1 MHEVEEEGKINW
13 HLGFQGGM
21 ELELRPWRAALR
33 FDPEKELSKEA
44 LWLDLLITRQDKDL
58 EMDHP
63 IGRRMRIYNV
73 LEYKSPEDALSIN
86 DFSKAVGSALLCAG
100 LGQRVNEMPLDQ
112 LAVFLLRDSYPRELL
127 AELRRLNMDVRESE
141 TEPGIYEIESR
152 LGLAIYL
159 VVTGRM
165 KQASCPVLHLLRK
178 HADTAQAGAFLSS
191 VEQWTEPGDLDNIR
205 AVLNI
210 VLAANPD
217 ILEWLRRN
225 APMRDVLRELAQ
237 PWIDEGEKR
246 GEKRGLREVAG
257 NMLRSKLPLRM
268 IMELSTLSEEEVRE
282 VAGTIGVS
290 TVPG

>member
-1 MHEVEEEGKINW
+1 
-13 HLGFQGGM
+13 
-21 ELELRPWRAALR
+21 
-33 FDPEKELSKEA
+33 
-44 LWLDLLITRQDKDL
+44 
-58 EMDHP
+58 
-63 IGRRMRIYNV
+63 
-73 LEYKSPEDALSIN
+73 
-86 DFSKAVGSALLCAG
+86 
-100 LGQRVNEMPLDQ
+100 MPLDQ

-191 VEQWTEPGDLDNIR
+191 AEQWTEPGDLDNIR

-237 PWIDEGEKR
+237 PWIDEGERR
-246 GEKRGLREVAG
+246 GEKNGKKEGKKEGLREVAG

-282 VAGTIGVS
+282 VAGAIGVAP
-290 TVPG
+290 VPG